1 MTARV
6 VAARLRPALIP
17 LGVLLIL
24 SGEAGVALG
33 PLVGLVVLIAGIAL
47 DRVRP
52 PEHPVTVVES
62 PVAGPWRS
70 LNSPATKVPSHGTH
84 GFGQTWAIDLLAEPE
99 GRPRPA
105 FGSGG
110 QWRPATDYPAFGLP
124 VHSPVTG
131 TVVRAHDRRR
141 DHRAR
146 SGWASVI
153 YLLVVE
159 GFVRQVAG
167 TRWILGNHVVVATDD
182 GTCAVLA
189 HLRRGSVTVAR
200 GDRVEVGRQV
210 AECGNSGNSSEP
222 HLHVQLTDSA
232 RVAGA
237 CGRPMAFRSGG
248 ADGADGLPPDDEL
261 LSN

>member
-6 VAARLRPALIP
+6 LAARVRPVLVP
-17 LGVLLIL
+17 LGVLLIVA
-24 SGEAGVALG
+24 GELG
-33 PLVGLVVLIAGIAL
+33 LLLGQVVGLVVLLAGIAL
-47 DRVRP
+47 DRVAP
-52 PEHPVTVVES
+52 PPAPVRVVEPPVT
-62 PVAGPWRS
+62 GPWRA
-70 LNSPATKVPSHGTH
+70 LNSPATKVPSHGTN

-110 QWRPATDYPAFGLP
+110 QWRPVTDYPAFGLP

-131 TVVRAHDRRR
+131 TVVRTHDRRR

-189 HLRRGSVTVAR
+189 HLRRGSLSVQV
-200 GDRVEVGRQV
+200 GDRVEAGQQV
-210 AECGNSGNSSEP
+210 AACGNSGNSSEP

-232 RVAGA
+232 RVAGS
-237 CGRPMAFRSGG
+237 CGRPMAFRGG
-248 ADGADGLPPDDEL
+248 AADGADGLPADDEL
-261 LSN
+261 LTT